1 MSTENRLYFEKILLR
16 ELKIVASKFDG
27 VVASKNKLKFKHDK
41 KYVGELFFD
50 HLARVDSYVLGG
62 IVDGGEIFECI
73 SNFAPPYN
81 SNLFSDACFSFV
93 SSGEQNKRFSGDF
106 GGAIKT
112 PTPDFADEVCAHVRL
127 VLEDFYVPKVLACI
141 VPAERTVGDVLSAPD
156 EYSYPAVFIHC
167 AAQIYGVAG
176 SSAKIKEAMSSKRI
190 VKNKEYDTSLLAGLL

>member
-1 MSTENRLYFEKILLR
+1 MSAENRLYFEKNLLR

-27 VVASKNKLKFKHDK
+27 AVASKNKLKFKHDK

-62 IVDGGEIFECI
+62 IVNGGEIFDCI

-93 SSGEQNKRFSGDF
+93 SSGEQNKWFSGDF

-112 PTPDFADEVCAHVRL
+112 PNPDFADEVCAHVQL

-141 VPAERTVGDVLSAPD
+141 VPAERTVGDVLSALD
-156 EYSYPAVFIHC
+156 ECSYPAVFIHC

-176 SSAKIKEAMSSKRI
+176 SSAKVKEAMS
-190 VKNKEYDTSLLAGLL
+190 